1 MTYRKIHSLAI
12 KFEKLAGVRA
22 VNYDPKVYKALKEEE
37 KSLDPED
44 RMTSYYEG
52 LPLSQVYKDTKKF
65 DLKIFDK
72 IKDPTEAGLYAHRR
86 LQRLGQGSSRAAY
99 VYNSKLCLKI
109 AMNPAGVHQNLTEIG
124 ISKIGKYNEI
134 IAKVV
139 RHSNDGRWLLS
150 ELVIPFE
157 IKDYDDEVDLIASEK
172 EFEDKAKVPFRIMMR
187 GISEG
192 VPEKYHPYF
201 SENQYKFEKMNT
213 EFNTYEDYIK
223 NKPMEEIERK
233 VELAKELINKIGVK
247 ASDIWVP
254 YQWGRTADGRIVLLD
269 YGFTSAVH
277 KQHYDKSSPK
287 RWSIEYPEFPIDQSF
302 PTKKY

>member
-12 KFEKLAGVRA
+12 KFEKLAGVRS
-22 VNYDPKVYKALKEEE
+22 VNYDPKVYKSIKEEE
-37 KSLDPED
+37 ESLDPED

-86 LQRLGQGSSRAAY
+86 LQLLGQGSSRAAY

-150 ELVIPFE
+150 ELVVPFE
-157 IKDYDDEVDLIASEK
+157 IKDYDDEVDFIASEK

-201 SENQYKFEKMNT
+201 SEDQYKFEKMNT
-213 EFNTYEDYIK
+213 EFDTYEDYIK

-269 YGFTSAVH
+269 YGFTDAVY
-277 KQHYDKSSPK
+277 KQHYNKSSPK

-302 PTKKY
+302 STKKY